1 MKYTAWHLIITL
13 LVAIIL
19 TIFVAISVSHS
30 KTIKIEVQGLVC
42 DFCAQSIAKLFG
54 KEKSVEAIDV
64 NLDKGMIKIDLKE
77 GYKMD
82 DTKITKLITDSG
94 YNVEGINR
102 IE

>member
-1 MKYTAWHLIITL
+1 MKIIKYTVVPILLCLTL
-13 LVAIIL
+13 NSYAQEKDM
-19 TIFVAISVSHS
+19 SSD
-30 KTIKIEVQGLVC
+30 IEVIVKGLVC

>member
-1 MKYTAWHLIITL
+1 MKKIKHIFIPILLCLTL
-13 LVAIIL
+13 NSYAQEKDM
-19 TIFVAISVSHS
+19 SSD
-30 KTIKIEVQGLVC
+30 IEVSVKGLVC

>member
-1 MKYTAWHLIITL
+1 MKYIT
-13 LVAIIL
+13 IIL
-19 TIFVAISVSHS
+19 FTFFLSLSSYS
-30 KTIKIEVQGLVC
+30 KTIVIDVQGLVC

-64 NLDKGMIKIDLKE
+64 NLDKGVIKIDLKE